1 MRTVL
6 ISFQERFRC
15 RMIVDIDIFPSYY
28 ADDHTKVDYSHYG
41 LELALYSFNTKKKTK
56 LGTFSPITV
65 MV

>member
-1 MRTVL
+1 
-6 ISFQERFRC
+6 
-15 RMIVDIDIFPSYY
+15 MIVDIDIFPYYY

-41 LELALYSFNTKKKTK
+41 LELALYSFNTKKNKK